1 MHSRAKG
8 VQERAKQRVHTIDLL
23 HSHSKGPVIEGLP
36 QAHVAKRVQDVG
48 KGQALYHSQEAVP
61 MFVLQYI
68 YSRGRHVVPRRAW
81 RAPSPRICTM

>member
-1 MHSRAKG
+1 VHSRAKG

-36 QAHVAKRVQDVG
+36 QAQVAKRVQEVG
-48 KGQALYHSQEAVP
+48 KGQGSVSLAGSSAV
-61 MFVLQYI
+61 FVLQYI